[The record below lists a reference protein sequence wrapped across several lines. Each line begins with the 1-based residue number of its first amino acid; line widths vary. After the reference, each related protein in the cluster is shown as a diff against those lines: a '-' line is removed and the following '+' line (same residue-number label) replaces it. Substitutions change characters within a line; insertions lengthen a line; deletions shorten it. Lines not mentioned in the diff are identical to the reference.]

1 VVELDVIS
9 GFLGAGKTTLA
20 NMLLKRYIGEG
31 ERAVFIVNEFGE
43 VDTDATLI
51 RGEGFTAIELV
62 GGCVCCTLRVNLVTS
77 LREVIETFQPTK
89 IVFETSGIFVYDQFE
104 SVLRDEF
111 LKNRCR
117 VRRTVAVADSL
128 IIQRRT
134 ALAGSFIENQMKN
147 ASVIV
152 LSKLERFSGD
162 VDGLVCD
169 IKAIAPK
176 AIVLAY
182 NWDDKDFLDV
192 FLSAGQEEGHAYVG
206 GHGHAHFDAVT
217 LDTKDMSQAGYE
229 RFIAAVLSGKSGD
242 FLRVKG
248 AVRIDGKV
256 WRLNIAMGDV
266 VLQPARESEPERLTF
281 IGNGF
286 SQTSVIA
293 LLIG

>member
-1 VVELDVIS
+1 MW
-9 GFLGAGKTTLA
+9 T
-20 NMLLKRYIGEG
+20 
-31 ERAVFIVNEFGE
+31 
-43 VDTDATLI
+43 
-51 RGEGFTAIELV
+51 
-62 GGCVCCTLRVNLVTS
+62 
-77 LREVIETFQPTK
+77 
-89 IVFETSGIFVYDQFE
+89 
-104 SVLRDEF
+104 
-111 LKNRCR
+111 
-117 VRRTVAVADSL
+117 
-128 IIQRRT
+128 
-134 ALAGSFIENQMKN
+134 
-147 ASVIV
+147 
-152 LSKLERFSGD
+152 
-162 VDGLVCD
+162 VCD

-266 VLQPARESEPERLTF
+266 VLQPARESEPQRLTF

-286 SQTSVIA
+286 SKTSVVS
-293 LLIG
+293 LLEG